1 MSAVTFQ
8 SRSIDRISIRGCSG
22 HVEDAGRGRS
32 PDVHKKSPFPSLWA
46 CRPTLDVG
54 SIARNP
60 SQGSIAFGGGTDSK
74 KWSQLRACRVFLG
87 HLTRCT
93 LWHRTVSCNRPS
105 RHRIG
110 RENTGD
116 AHNARWSQPRQASD
130 TTYSPRRASDQK
142 KGHDMGK
149 MSPKVVPVLDQE
161 TVDTTIPVASMPL
174 LCGCIGQGFPPEPA
188 SKPPRCDT
196 GTLVV
201 GLSKACCPS
210 LLCRKSNSSKKCTRW
225 YAAPRDLQNNIRASS
240 CVSLRQPKPPS
251 LQYKAYDIVSYTIRS
266 YPLLKCP
273 INASTLTRTGV
284 HLDSSGCGRLQARE
298 ARLHRPGGRKARQP

>member
-149 MSPKVVPVLDQE
+149 MSPKVVRFLIKKRSTQRSQLQACHFYVG
-161 TVDTTIPVASMPL
+161 ASARA
-174 LCGCIGQGFPPEPA
+174 F
-188 SKPPRCDT
+188 
-196 GTLVV
+196 
-201 GLSKACCPS
+201 
-210 LLCRKSNSSKKCTRW
+210 
-225 YAAPRDLQNNIRASS
+225 LQN
-240 CVSLRQPKPPS
+240 L
-251 LQYKAYDIVSYTIRS
+251 LQSRPAVTRG
-266 YPLLKCP
+266 LL
-273 INASTLTRTGV
+273 
-284 HLDSSGCGRLQARE
+284 
-298 ARLHRPGGRKARQP
+298 